1 MTPRLRAAL
10 SAIAGWAPA
19 GVLLASPPSRWH
31 DLPATVATHW
41 GTSSRPDGFTATN
54 TTWTVT
60 LSVALLAAALATVA
74 AAASKRF
81 GPGSRL
87 LLGAAGTIGGAAA
100 ALWLVIAGAT
110 AAAGSA
116 DDARLGWGLVWFFV
130 GLAYGI
136 PLYAL
141 AGRQPATG
149 APFENVTPDAMPLGP
164 TQQAAWTT
172 VLRSRLLIGTAAA
185 ALLVGVLATAAIA
198 PRPWTWAILV
208 VPAAVLLVLAEVR
221 VSVDRRGLRLTAGL
235 LRLPFKRIP
244 LDRVASAS
252 VEHIDPLRWGGWGY
266 RVVLTDHRSAF
277 VTRSGP
283 GLVLDLTDGHRFAVT
298 VRDPGVPAALL
309 NALRDR
315 EHVG

>member
-10 SAIAGWAPA
+10 AAIASWVPA
-19 GVLLASPPSRWH
+19 GVLLASPPGRWH

-41 GTSSRPDGFTATN
+41 GTSGRPNGFTGTN

-60 LSVALLAAALATVA
+60 LAATLLAGAVAIA
-74 AAASKRF
+74 AAATAKRF
-81 GPGSRL
+81 GLGSRL
-87 LLGAAGTIGGAAA
+87 LLGAAGGVGGAAA
-100 ALWLVIAGAT
+100 GLWLVIAAAT
-110 AAAGSA
+110 AGAGSA
-116 DDARLGWGLVWFFV
+116 ADARLGWGLVWFFL

-136 PLYAL
+136 PVYAL
-141 AGRQPATG
+141 AGPQPATRE
-149 APFENVTPDAMPLGP
+149 PFESVTPDAMPLGP

-172 VLRSRLLIGTAAA
+172 VLRSPLLIGAAAA
-185 ALLVGVLATAAIA
+185 ALLVGALATATIA

-208 VPAAVLLVLAEVR
+208 IPAAVLLTLAEVR
-221 VSVDRRGLRLTAGL
+221 VSADRRGLRLTAGL

-244 LDRVASAS
+244 LHRIARAS

-266 RVVLTDHRSAF
+266 RIVVPDRSAF

-283 GLVLDLTDGHRFAVT
+283 GLVLDLTNGHRFAVT
-298 VRDPGVPAALL
+298 VADPEVPAALL

-315 EHVG
+315 EPVDM